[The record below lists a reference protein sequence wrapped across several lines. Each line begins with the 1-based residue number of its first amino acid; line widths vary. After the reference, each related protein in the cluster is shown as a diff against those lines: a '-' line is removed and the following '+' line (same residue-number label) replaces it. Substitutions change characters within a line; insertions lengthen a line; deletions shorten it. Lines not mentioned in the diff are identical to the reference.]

1 MAGPGQPQYV
11 TSSPSD
17 GQRESAAPS
26 SISATFSQP
35 LDAAS
40 TMRVFDQCGRRVE
53 QSVTVQANE
62 IQAHLAGAAKGHYE
76 VVYTAVGPNGVTG
89 ATTGNFSFNVSS
101 GPSCATP
108 TISSAPTP
116 ARKHTPIGSA
126 GPRYAHIPRTGSSAF
141 RLAHSKMRTAQAHV
155 QGRARR
161 TARHR
166 HFSSTDPPQTLAAG
180 PNGIDLRPNG
190 TTVIVALA
198 LCGVLGALG
207 GWVLRVSSPS

>member
-35 LDAAS
+35 LDASS

-53 QSVTVQANE
+53 QGVAVQANQ
-62 IQAHLAGAAKGHYE
+62 IQAHLAGEAKGHYE
-76 VVYTAVGPNGVTG
+76 VIYTAVGPNGVTG

-101 GPSCATP
+101 GPSCAGP
-108 TISSAPTP
+108 STP
-116 ARKHTPIGSA
+116 AAPNPTHEHARIGST
-126 GPRYAHIPRTGSSAF
+126 GRRYAHIPRAGSSAF
-141 RLAHSKMRTAQAHV
+141 RLGHTKARTAQAHV
-155 QGRARR
+155 QGPARR
-161 TARHR
+161 AARHR

-190 TTVIVALA
+190 TTVIVALS